1 MIRLNKA
8 QFYFSFLL
16 STLFLIGCLN
26 TSKNDLNEIH
36 ISGQIINPVSDIIEF
51 ESTDSTFIAK
61 LTKDG
66 NFTFS
71 FTTDSSL
78 YLRLSHG
85 EYTSMYVKPGDFIE
99 LSLNTDEF
107 DESINYKGSEASN
120 FLAKKY
126 LTQEQFNFYSKDY
139 YLGSIEEYNLSLSK
153 YKSSIFQYG
162 NSITDTAFMN
172 QQYNEIDNIIAYWI
186 SRKEKF
192 MISNEADIREFLFE
206 KYLVNEKYNWWAIED
221 TMDIT
226 TFNDI
231 ISEYENSIKLLIKK
245 LVNDDESISKQL
257 EILKDEI
264 ESKSE
269 RKLSIINK
277 PQNGESY
284 IDFTYE
290 NTSGE
295 DVSLSSFKGSLVYVD
310 VWATWCGPCKAEIP
324 YLKTLEQDYHEQNIV
339 FLSVSVDTNKDEWLK
354 MVKDEELGGI
364 QLWADGWSQI
374 TKDYAIFGIP
384 RFMLFSKDGKVIKN
398 DAPRPSSEETRKLFD
413 KYLTVTNNM
422 KNNDRQINKCF
433 AYK

>member
-1 MIRLNKA
+1 MIRLNKT
-8 QFYFSFLL
+8 QFYFSLIFIQ
-16 STLFLIGCLN
+16 LFVVGCLN

-36 ISGQIINPVSDIIEF
+36 ISGQIINPVLDIIKF
-51 ESTDSTFIAK
+51 ESTDSTFTAK

-71 FTTDSSL
+71 FLSDSSL

-85 EYTSMYVKPGDFIE
+85 EYTSMYVMPGDIIK
-99 LSLNTDEF
+99 LSINTEEF
-107 DESINYKGSEASN
+107 DESVYYDGSEASN

-126 LTQEQFNFYSKDY
+126 LIQEEFNFYSKEY
-139 YLGSIEEYNLSLSK
+139 YLGSAEGYDLSLSE
-153 YKSSIFQYG
+153 YKSSIFQNV
-162 NSITDTAFMN
+162 NSITDSAFIN
-172 QQYNEIDNIIAYWI
+172 QQSIEIDNIIAYW
-186 SRKEKF
+186 RNKKEKF

-206 KYLVNEKYNWWAIED
+206 KNLVNEKYDWWTIED
-221 TMDIT
+221 TMDINN
-226 TFNDI
+226 FNKA
-231 ISEYENSIKLLIKK
+231 ISEYENSIKLLIIN
-245 LVNDDESISKQL
+245 LVKDDESISKQL

-264 ESKSE
+264 DSRIE

-290 NTSGE
+290 NNIGDS
-295 DVSLSSFKGSLVYVD
+295 VSLSSFKGSLVYVD

-324 YLKTLEQDYHEQNIV
+324 YLKSLEQDYHEQNIV

-354 MVKDEELGGI
+354 MVKEEELGGI

-384 RFMLFSKDGKVIKN
+384 RFMLFSKDGKVISN
-398 DAPRPSSEETRKLFD
+398 DAPRPSNEETRKLFD
-413 KYLTVTNNM
+413 KYLTDLQV
-422 KNNDRQINKCF
+422 F
-433 AYK
+433 

>member
-26 TSKNDLNEIH
+26 ISKNDLNEIH

-51 ESTDSTFIAK
+51 ESTDSIFTAK

-71 FTTDSSL
+71 FHSDSSL
-78 YLRLSHG
+78 YLTLSHG
-85 EYTSMYVKPGDFIE
+85 EYTSMYVMPGDIIE
-99 LSLNTDEF
+99 LSINTEEF
-107 DESINYKGSEASN
+107 DETVNYKGSEASN

-126 LTQEQFNFYSKDY
+126 LIQEKFNFYSKDY
-139 YLGSIEEYNLSLSK
+139 YIGSTEEYDLLLSE
-153 YKSSIFQYG
+153 YKSSIFHNV
-162 NSITDTAFMN
+162 NSISDSVFIK
-172 QQYNEIDNIIAYWI
+172 QQSNEIDNIIAYWRN
-186 SRKEKF
+186 RKEKF
-192 MISNEADIREFLFE
+192 MISNEAEIREFLFE
-206 KYLVNEKYNWWAIED
+206 KNLLNEKYNWWNIED
-221 TMDIT
+221 TMDIDS
-226 TFNDI
+226 FNEI
-231 ISEYENSIKLLIKK
+231 ISQYEMSIKLLIKK

-257 EILKDEI
+257 EILTDEI
-264 ESKSE
+264 ESKRE

-277 PQNGESY
+277 PQNGELY

-290 NTSGE
+290 NTTGE
-295 DVSLSSFKGSLVYVD
+295 DISLSSFKGSLVYVD

-324 YLKTLEQDYHEQNIV
+324 YLKSLEQDYHEQNIV

-364 QLWADGWSQI
+364 QLWADGWSKI

-384 RFMLFSKDGKVIKN
+384 RFMLFSEDGKVISN
-398 DAPRPSSEETRKLFD
+398 DAPRP
-413 KYLTVTNNM
+413 
-422 KNNDRQINKCF
+422 
-433 AYK
+433 